1 MGVKLLLA
9 DESITIRKVVQII
22 YRNSD
27 TQVATASDV
36 NDLVSS
42 IKSVSPDV
50 ILLSSTFPGVNI
62 QTDIRALCQA
72 QDNTAIPVLLLADRG
87 ENIDA
92 QTSLA
97 LGASAFLYKP
107 LDNRELKK
115 TVEAVL
121 QAAASQ
127 VAEMETSVQPSVAG
141 DEPEGQAAP
150 ESPQLPQLTP
160 LVSKSAQQT
169 PEQRARVLMEIL
181 ESYLNENV
189 VLLTDALAKN
199 LAPKIAPEIAGKILE
214 QIDLSE
220 LPFKIARII
229 EGVISDLVPQLAEE
243 LISREI
249 DKIKDEAGRIVNSRS
264 SDLRE

>member
-27 TQVATASDV
+27 TQVTIASDL
-36 NDLVSS
+36 NDLMSS
-42 IKSVSPDV
+42 IKTMNPDI
-50 ILLSSTFPGVNI
+50 ILLSATFPGINI
-62 QTDIRALCQA
+62 QTDIRTICQT
-72 QDNTAIPVLLLADRG
+72 QDHSLIPVLLLADRG
-87 ENIDA
+87 EAIDA
-92 QTSLA
+92 QSSA
-97 LGASAFLYKP
+97 VVGASAVLYKP

-115 TVEAVL
+115 TVESIF
-121 QAAASQ
+121 QTASTQ
-127 VAEMETSVQPSVAG
+127 VAEMETTVQPAVTIEYPDSQSF
-141 DEPEGQAAP
+141 PN
-150 ESPQLPQLTP
+150 SPQLPQITP
-160 LVSKSAQQT
+160 LAPKSAQQT
-169 PEQRARVLMEIL
+169 PEQRARILMEIL

-199 LAPKIAPEIAGKILE
+199 LAPKIAPEVAGKILE

-229 EGVISDLVPQLAEE
+229 EGVISDLVPQLAED

-249 DKIKDEAGRIVNSRS
+249 DKIKEEAGRIVNSRS
-264 SDLRE
+264 PELH

>member
-27 TQVATASDV
+27 TQVLIASDI

-42 IKSVSPDV
+42 LKTSSPDV
-50 ILLSSTFPGVNI
+50 ILLSATFPGINV
-62 QTDIRALCQA
+62 QTDIRAICQT
-72 QDNTAIPVLLLADRG
+72 QDHTAIPVLLLADRG
-87 ENIDA
+87 DNIDA
-92 QTSLA
+92 QASIA

-115 TVEAVL
+115 TVESVL
-121 QAAASQ
+121 QAASSQ
-127 VAEMETSVQPSVAG
+127 VAEMETSVQPSVG
-141 DEPEGQAAP
+141 SELQ
-150 ESPQLPQLTP
+150 ESPAVPEVTLAPTP
-160 LVSKSAQQT
+160 LLPKTPQQQS
-169 PEQRARVLMEIL
+169 PEQRAKILMEIL

-249 DKIKDEAGRIVNSRS
+249 DKIKDEAGRIVNARS
-264 SDLRE
+264 TDLRN